1 MKPAN
6 QVKQATSVKKIDN
19 VVWDEM
25 LELPVIH
32 PEAEL
37 AGYAQGLPK
46 RFEVDSVLLHCARLP
61 VARRLLRLWKGLKEV
76 PINAKIAS
84 GEGLLGL
91 DRAKSRAIFRLPLGV
106 YREIL
111 SKGPE
116 KSDRWDWLRGVWGAT
131 GSLYSPQNGYHV
143 VLRIKD
149 EEEAGQIGSKLLKV
163 LRRAGIVPGVRT
175 YRGSTEYM
183 IRSQENVVTF
193 LARMRLVKSSL
204 AIEET
209 AMIRSMKGRANTMVN
224 CDAAN
229 IGKSLTA
236 AREQLALV
244 GKIENKGLWNA
255 IGPQMKE
262 LARLRISNPSAS
274 LRELGQMLERPV
286 SKSTVEYRWKRLESL
301 IQDL

>member
-1 MKPAN
+1 MKQVN
-6 QVKQATSVKKIDN
+6 QLKQAKPVKRIDS

-25 LELPVIH
+25 LELPVIN
-32 PEAEL
+32 PGAEL

-46 RFEVDSVLLHCARLP
+46 RFEADSVLLYCARLP

-84 GEGLLGL
+84 GERLLGL
-91 DRAKSRAIFRLPLGV
+91 DRAKSRAVFRLPLGV

-111 SKGPE
+111 SEGPE
-116 KSDRWDWLRGVWGAT
+116 KSDRWDWLRGIWGAT
-131 GSLYSPQNGYHV
+131 GSLYSPQNGYHM

-149 EEEAGQIGSKLLKV
+149 EAEASPIGPKLLKI
-163 LRRAGIVPGVRT
+163 LRRAGIAPGVRT

-183 IRSQENVVTF
+183 IRSQESVVTC

-204 AIEET
+204 AMEET

-229 IGKSLTA
+229 IGKSLSA

-244 GKIENKGLWNA
+244 DEIENKGLWNA

-262 LARLRISNPSAS
+262 LARLRIANPSVS